1 MDIEKYFED
10 NSEQIFNEWFTL
22 LKLPTLGTDP
32 LRLGDCARAA
42 AWLKKYLK
50 ELDFV
55 VDIQTPETG
64 LPVPVLFAERKS
76 LRSGTTVLFYG
87 HYDVQPAEPLKEWKT
102 PPFEPTLRDGRIY
115 ARGAQ
120 DNKGQAFAFIQG
132 IKALIASGGE
142 LPNIKVIIEGQEESG
157 SAGLLE
163 LAPKMAR
170 QIKADV
176 LAVSDTGCA
185 SDGRPA
191 IIASLRGIQN
201 LTVTL
206 KGPGYDLHSGVHGG
220 VAPNPAQGMA
230 ELLATLHNDDGAI
243 AVEGFCDDIIA
254 PSAEEVELACSS
266 QQSEDDYIK
275 EIGCPP
281 YGGERAM
288 GHAIRAGFYPTI
300 EINGIY
306 SGHSGP
312 GPKTVIPSEAGAKLS
327 MRLVPGQK
335 IDKTLPALKSH
346 LEKNCPQGM
355 TISFSEEVTGAPGF
369 RLPVN
374 SPVFRVA
381 EEVLK
386 EIDERGPVFKWEG
399 ASIPVV
405 AALQEYSGAAPLLVG
420 FGREEDKIHC
430 PNESFGLDQFKQVM
444 LWSASILEA
453 LAF

>member
-1 MDIEKYFED
+1 MDIEKYFND
-10 NSEQIFNEWFTL
+10 NQEQILKEWFTL
-22 LKLPTLGTDP
+22 LRLPTLSTET
-32 LRLGDCARAA
+32 LRLSDCARAA
-42 AWLKKYLK
+42 AWLKKYLTPVGF
-50 ELDFV
+50 EV
-55 VDIQTPETG
+55 EIQTPESG

-76 LRSGTTVLFYG
+76 LHAETTVLLYG
-87 HYDVQPAEPLKEWKT
+87 HYDVQPAEPLAEWKT
-102 PPFEPTLRDGRIY
+102 PPFEPEVRNGRVY

-120 DNKGQAFAFIQG
+120 DNKGQVFAFIQG
-132 IKALIASGGE
+132 IKALVESGE
-142 LPNIKVIIEGQEESG
+142 RVPNIKIVIEGQEESG

-163 LAPKMAR
+163 LVPGMADR
-170 QIKADV
+170 IKADV

-185 SDGRPA
+185 ADGRPA
-191 IIASLRGIQN
+191 IIAALRGIQN

-220 VAPNPAQGMA
+220 TAPNPAQGMA
-230 ELLATLHNDDGAI
+230 KLLATLHNDDGSI
-243 AVEGFCDDIIA
+243 AVEGFCDDIIP
-254 PSAEEVELACSS
+254 PSAKEAELACSS
-266 QQSEDDYIK
+266 QQSEEDYKK

-281 YGGERAM
+281 YGGERSIEPAL
-288 GHAIRAGFYPTI
+288 RAGFHPTI

-306 SGHSGP
+306 SGHNGP

-335 IDKTLPALKSH
+335 IDKTLPAVKRH
-346 LEKNCPQGM
+346 LEEHCPQGM
-355 TISFSEEVTGAPGF
+355 AISFSEEVTGAPGF
-369 RLPVN
+369 RLPIN

-386 EIDERGPVFKWEG
+386 EMDERGPVFKWEG

-444 LWSASILEA
+444 EWAYRILQA
-453 LAF
+453 LTF

>member
-1 MDIEKYFED
+1 MNTDKYFND
-10 NSEQIFNEWFTL
+10 NREQILEEWYTL
-22 LKLPTLGTDP
+22 LRLPTLGADS

-42 AWLKKYLK
+42 AWLKKFLRPLGF
-50 ELDFV
+50 E
-55 VDIQTPETG
+55 VDIQTPQTG

-76 LRSGTTVLFYG
+76 PRSGTTVLFYG
-87 HYDVQPAEPLKEWKT
+87 HYDVQPAGPAEGWET
-102 PPFEPTLRDGRIY
+102 PPFKPSLRNGRVY

-120 DNKGQAFAFIQG
+120 DNKGQVFAFIQG
-132 IKALIASGGE
+132 IKALIESGGQ
-142 LPNIKVIIEGQEESG
+142 LPNIKIIIEGQEESG
-157 SAGLLE
+157 SAGILE

-176 LAVSDTGCA
+176 LAVSDTSCA

-230 ELLATLHNDDGAI
+230 RLLASLHNADGSI
-243 AVEGFCDDIIA
+243 AVEGFCDDILA
-254 PSAEEVELACSS
+254 PSAEEAELACSS
-266 QQSEDDYIK
+266 QQSEDSYTR
-275 EIGCPP
+275 EVGCPP
-281 YGGERAM
+281 HGGERSLEP
-288 GHAIRAGFYPTI
+288 AIRAGFYPTI
-300 EINGIY
+300 EVNGIF

-335 IDKTLPALKSH
+335 IDKTLPALKTH
-346 LEKNCPQGM
+346 LENHCPPGM
-355 TISFSEEVTGAPGF
+355 TISFSEKVTGAPGF
-369 RLPVN
+369 RLPIK
-374 SPVFRVA
+374 SPVFKIA
-381 EEVLK
+381 QEVLK
-386 EIDERGPVFKWEG
+386 EIDPRGAVFKWEG

-405 AALQEYSGAAPLLVG
+405 ASLQQICGAAPLLVG

-430 PNESFGLDQFKQVM
+430 PNESFGLDQFVQVM
-444 LWSASILEA
+444 KWAALILEA
-453 LAF
+453 LAH